1 MCMQA
6 HKVERKIMSLARYQD
21 ICLQQQ
27 DGSCHAPIG
36 LPLAVYAQPK
46 VGARGFETSDGSVYE
61 VAASIFAGKPY
72 DLSDKCAPF

>member
-6 HKVERKIMSLARYQD
+6 HKVESKIMSLARYQD

-46 VGARGFETSDGSVYE
+46 VVARGNDSSVYE
-61 VAASIFAGKPY
+61 VAANIFGGKPY
-72 DLSDKCAPF
+72 VLSDKCAPF